1 MSDKEEL
8 DRLPRNLKIL
18 ALHRKK
24 FTRVEHEKKKDLVNS
39 WISEQ
44 NFKDRFVKNPKTSK
58 NDQDCSNKVK
68 RKELVKKNGKRILA
82 EVTNR
87 KEDRKLTTL
96 EPENTSQKINIS
108 SIFTGK
114 RHCDLFSSN
123 TRKPDYDEQI
133 KIFIGSLD
141 NSEQKWSLHEYW
153 QNSKKHSD
161 YRGQKFLDDLIEN
174 KFNYM

>member
-1 MSDKEEL
+1 MSEKEDL

-24 FTRVEHEKKKDLVNS
+24 VTRAEHEKKKDLVKS

-58 NDQDCSNKVK
+58 NDQHCSNQVK
-68 RKELVKKNGKRILA
+68 RKELVNEKNGKRILA

-87 KEDRKLTTL
+87 KEL
-96 EPENTSQKINIS
+96 
-108 SIFTGK
+108 
-114 RHCDLFSSN
+114 
-123 TRKPDYDEQI
+123 
-133 KIFIGSLD
+133 
-141 NSEQKWSLHEYW
+141 
-153 QNSKKHSD
+153 SD

-174 KFNYM
+174 KFDYM

>member
-24 FTRVEHEKKKDLVNS
+24 VTRVEHEKKKDLVNT

-58 NDQDCSNKVK
+58 TQHSSNQVK
-68 RKELVKKNGKRILA
+68 RKELVKVNEKNGKRILA

-87 KEDRKLTTL
+87 KEDKKLTTL

-108 SIFTGK
+108 EV
-114 RHCDLFSSN
+114 
-123 TRKPDYDEQI
+123 P
-133 KIFIGSLD
+133 
-141 NSEQKWSLHEYW
+141 
-153 QNSKKHSD
+153 
-161 YRGQKFLDDLIEN
+161 
-174 KFNYM
+174 

>member
-44 NFKDRFVKNPKTSK
+44 NFKDFKIPKTSK
-58 NDQDCSNKVK
+58 NDQHCSNQVK
-68 RKELVKKNGKRILA
+68 RKELVKVNEKNGKRILA

-87 KEDRKLTTL
+87 KEDKKLTTL

-108 SIFTGK
+108 EV
-114 RHCDLFSSN
+114 
-123 TRKPDYDEQI
+123 P
-133 KIFIGSLD
+133 
-141 NSEQKWSLHEYW
+141 
-153 QNSKKHSD
+153 
-161 YRGQKFLDDLIEN
+161 
-174 KFNYM
+174 

>member
-24 FTRVEHEKKKDLVNS
+24 VTRAEHEKKKDLVKS

-58 NDQDCSNKVK
+58 NDQHCSNQVK
-68 RKELVKKNGKRILA
+68 RKELVKVNEKNGKRILA

-87 KEDRKLTTL
+87 KEDKKLTTL

-108 SIFTGK
+108 EV
-114 RHCDLFSSN
+114 
-123 TRKPDYDEQI
+123 P
-133 KIFIGSLD
+133 
-141 NSEQKWSLHEYW
+141 
-153 QNSKKHSD
+153 
-161 YRGQKFLDDLIEN
+161 
-174 KFNYM
+174 

>member
-1 MSDKEEL
+1 MSKKEDL

-18 ALHRKK
+18 ALHKK
-24 FTRVEHEKKKDLVNS
+24 KVTRVEHDKKKDLVKS

-96 EPENTSQKINIS
+96 
-108 SIFTGK
+108 
-114 RHCDLFSSN
+114 L
-123 TRKPDYDEQI
+123 RK
-133 KIFIGSLD
+133 
-141 NSEQKWSLHEYW
+141 
-153 QNSKKHSD
+153 
-161 YRGQKFLDDLIEN
+161 
-174 KFNYM
+174 